1 MSEILAARGVR
12 AAKRAACGTLLAVLA
27 LIAALAFAL
36 NGDARRSSSAQWDMS
51 EPLTSVERADGCV
64 ALTFDSGWG
73 ADYVNEVLTELGRR
87 GMKATFFLTGYWMDE
102 NADKAEAIA
111 RAGHELGGHSVT
123 HSRMVGMDEAAAD
136 AEISGVNARISALT
150 GAPPRCFRPPYG
162 DWDLSLVRRVR
173 AHGQLTVTWSLDLQS
188 RAGGKGLRAA
198 MGDVQAGGIVLM
210 SLCDE
215 ALVDELGGALDDIAA
230 RGLTPC
236 TVSELAGR
244 AGERFVSA
252 GRAARR
258 A

>member
-1 MSEILAARGVR
+1 MR

-27 LIAALAFAL
+27 LITALICTAL
-36 NGDARRSSSAQWDMS
+36 HGDARRSSAAQWDMR
-51 EPLTSVERADGCV
+51 EPLSRVERADGCV

-73 ADYVNEVLTELGRR
+73 ADYVNEVLADLGRR

-102 NADKAEAIA
+102 NADKAMAIA

-162 DWDLSLVRRVR
+162 DWDLTLVRQVR
-173 AHGQLTVTWSLDLQS
+173 EHGQLTVTWSLDLQS

-198 MGDVQAGGIVLM
+198 MGDVQAGDIVLM
-210 SLCDE
+210 SLCD
-215 ALVDELGGALDDIAA
+215 ASLVDELGGALDDLAA
-230 RGLTPC
+230 RGLVPC

-252 GRAARR
+252 ERVARR